1 MEDQQ
6 NPLTPEEENSSVI
19 TESRLKK
26 AASLAVAGANK
37 GEIRKALGLSAY
49 GINKLYKDDR
59 FNQMVTE
66 LGEDALVAAK
76 AVTRVQI
83 SKLAAKAIRALEANL
98 DRNSMAAVTT
108 VLRSMGI
115 EDGKDQDNKQGG
127 FTLVL
132 ANQPKPDPTT
142 IVVKNENDDD
152 NIQN

>member
-1 MEDQQ
+1 MDDTLLPEAED
-6 NPLTPEEENSSVI
+6 SSVI
-19 TESRLKK
+19 TEARLKK
-26 AASLAVAGANK
+26 AAALAVAGANK
-37 GEIRKALGLSAY
+37 GEIRKSLGLSAY

-83 SKLAAKAIRALEANL
+83 SKLAAKAIKALEANL
-98 DRNSMAAVTT
+98 DRNNMAAVTT

-132 ANQPKPDPTT
+132 ANQKPEPKT
-142 IVVKNENDDD
+142 INVVNEGEEE
-152 NIQN
+152 